1 LCPEALVGAQRTE
14 RRRHQRAELT
24 LIGRYM
30 LRDRREYAC
39 RTIDVSASG
48 IAMLGAIK
56 GSIGERV
63 VAHLDRLGRV
73 EGSVAR
79 QFGACF
85 AIELCAPALKR
96 ERIDQRLTWLIQRP
110 TDDPGD
116 MRRHVRAR
124 DESGLASLRT
134 SDGRESLVA
143 LIDFSPDGAAV
154 CSDLAPPVGSKVIV
168 NGTIAHVL
176 RHFPGGFAVEFVK
189 KPPPADVW
197 AG

>member
-1 LCPEALVGAQRTE
+1 LCPETLVGAQRAE
-14 RRRHQRAELT
+14 RRRHQRADLT

-48 IAMLGAIK
+48 IALLGAIM
-56 GSIGERV
+56 GTIGERV

-85 AIELCAPALKR
+85 AIELSAPALKR
-96 ERIDQRLTWLIQRP
+96 ERIDHRLTWLIQRHVGNP
-110 TDDPGD
+110 HD
-116 MRRHVRAR
+116 MRRHTRTR
-124 DESGLASLRT
+124 EETIEASLRT
-134 SDGRESLVA
+134 ADGRESCVA
-143 LIDFSPDGAAV
+143 LIDYSPDGAAM
-154 CSDLAPPVGSKVIV
+154 SSSSPPPIGSKVIV
-168 NGTIAHVL
+168 NGTIAVVL

-189 KPPPADVW
+189 QPQPADVF